1 MGQAQIV
8 NTLGAPFVL
17 EGLFGEVNAE
27 AMDTEPNSEL
37 AGDAMGM
44 YVEDDVEGAAVTA
57 DGGMI
62 VDNDGAAANNIG
74 TLCVFQP
81 TEPRLET
88 VKNVYCTVGPRPRH
102 NNRLQTQTQ
111 MHSLT
116 RHCWDFRTCGRCCT
130 GPLEELEGCRST
142 VDAR

>member
-1 MGQAQIV
+1 V

-17 EGLFGEVNAE
+17 EGLFGEVDAE

-62 VDNDGAAANNIG
+62 VDDDGTAAQKSS
-74 TLCVFQP
+74 TLCVFHP
-81 TEPRLET
+81 TNP
-88 VKNVYCTVGPRPRH
+88 VSK
-102 NNRLQTQTQ
+102 Q
-111 MHSLT
+111 
-116 RHCWDFRTCGRCCT
+116 
-130 GPLEELEGCRST
+130 
-142 VDAR
+142 